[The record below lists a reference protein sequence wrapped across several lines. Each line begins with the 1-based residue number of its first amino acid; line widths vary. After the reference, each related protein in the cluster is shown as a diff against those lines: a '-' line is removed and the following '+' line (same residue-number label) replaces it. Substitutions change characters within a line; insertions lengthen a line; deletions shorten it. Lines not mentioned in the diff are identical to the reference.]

1 MFVQRQ
7 RGRERGLGACA
18 DRLGDHG
25 AVLDQDESGDAERI
39 ERRLQLRLVVH
50 ADLSNLVSAG
60 GTVGSLAK
68 ELGCTQ
74 ANTSKQLALLADAG
88 LLFRRREGLRCY
100 YAIADPA
107 VFEICDTVCASV
119 FQHLDPDAFTLRS
132 LSR

>member
-1 MFVQRQ
+1 MTQIVLPHPLPPEYARSV
-7 RGRERGLGACA
+7 A
-18 DRLGDHG
+18 DRFRLLGDPT
-25 AVLDQDESGDAERI
+25 R
-39 ERRLQLRLVVH
+39 LRLI
-50 ADLSNLVSAG
+50 DLLRDG
-60 GTVGSLAK
+60 ERTVGSLAN

-119 FQHLDPDAFTLRS
+119 LQHLDPSAFAR
-132 LSR
+132 RAI